1 MKIKKQEEIK
11 TNFKIEIFSKKKE
24 KNLKNIG
31 KKDNKESLLIKTF
44 EKVKITVVFVCYL
57 FINICRYLSEY
68 YAFDEKQKNKFFEPF

>member
-1 MKIKKQEEIK
+1 LKIKKQEEIK

-44 EKVKITVVFVCYL
+44 EKVKITVVLLCYL
-57 FINICRYLSEY
+57 FVNICRYLSEY
-68 YAFDEKQKNKFFEPF
+68 FAFDEKQKNKFFEPF